1 MLAFLFIFLLPT
13 KGKAD
18 YLAKGNEEY
27 HILILQSYA
36 EDLAVYTRYNKLID
50 RHLRDSGIQAKYK
63 TFYLDSEHHSM
74 EKSKTLLHNFLD
86 SMKWVPDII
95 LSNDD
100 EVTCALMEC
109 DHPLSTSIPVIFAG
123 VNFPNWEM
131 IHAHP
136 NMTGFWDKPDYITT
150 IKLIEQLY
158 GKDSRVLTFRDNR
171 TIAMQ
176 AFTQLAEEA
185 DTFDISLY
193 KGFYAPTPDST
204 LQILHSGN
212 KEKPSIYAAR
222 IKDISASHLLRL
234 FEDKPYTA
242 CLQLILDF
250 DLLTLGRL
258 ANVPSFTVINIGFND
273 DKGITGGYFTTLQLQ
288 TQGMATLATRILKGT
303 SVESIPI
310 TESPKVYAFD
320 WKELQRFNIKTDR
333 LPSGSIIY
341 NLPPEIQY
349 QSYIIAG
356 AILLVLIFFY
366 IIGHLIFMYRRE
378 SERKKQ
384 AQLNLI
390 AEKNRAEEAN
400 RMKSVF
406 LANMSH
412 EIRTPLNAIVGF
424 SNLMQDDKDLE
435 EEEKELFRETINK
448 NSTLLLK
455 LINDILELSR
465 IESGRLSFTFDDCP
479 LNQLLEEVYQTHSV
493 LIPPTIRFLKDIP
506 HTKIKVH
513 VDSFRFT
520 QVITNFINNAVK
532 FTAKGYIKLSYVY
545 KEEEGKVYI
554 SVEDTGKGMS
564 KETQKKVFERF
575 YKDNE
580 FAQGTGLGLSIC
592 KMIAERLAGD
602 ILLTSEEGKGS
613 RFTLVIPGTLM

>member
-1 MLAFLFIFLLPT
+1 MLAFLLIFLLPT
-13 KGKAD
+13 KGRAND
-18 YLAKGNEEY
+18 PVKGNEEY

-36 EDLAVYTRYNKLID
+36 EDLAVYARFNKLID
-50 RHLRDSGIQAKYK
+50 RHLKDSGIQAKYK
-63 TFYLDSEHHSM
+63 TFYLDSERHSVK
-74 EKSKTLLHNFLD
+74 EGENLLYNFLD
-86 SMKWVPDII
+86 SMNWVPDII

-109 DHPLSTSIPVIFAG
+109 DHPLSTSIPVVFGG
-123 VNFPNWEM
+123 VNFPNWEL

-150 IKLIEQLY
+150 IQLIKKLY
-158 GKDSRVLTFRDNR
+158 GKESRVLTFRDSR
-171 TIAMQ
+171 AIAKE
-176 AFTQLAEEA
+176 AFAQLTEEA

-193 KGFYAPTPDST
+193 KGFYSPTPDST
-204 LQILHSGN
+204 LQVLHSGS

-234 FEDKPYTA
+234 FEDKPYTV

-258 ANVPSFTVINIGFND
+258 ANAPSFTVINIGFNE

-288 TQGMATLATRILKGT
+288 AEGMADLATRILKGT
-303 SVESIPI
+303 SVKSIPI

-320 WKELQRFNIKTDR
+320 WKELQRFNIKLDR
-333 LPSGSIIY
+333 LPKGSVIY
-341 NLPPEIQY
+341 NLPTEVRY
-349 QSYIIAG
+349 KSYIIAG
-356 AILLVLIFFY
+356 IILLVLIIFY
-366 IIGHLIFMYRRE
+366 IIGYLIFMYRRE

-390 AEKNRAEEAN
+390 EEKNRAEEAN

-424 SNLMQDDKDLE
+424 TNLMQDDKSLE
-435 EEEKELFRETINK
+435 EEEKELFRDTIN
-448 NSTLLLK
+448 NNCTLLLK

-479 LNQLLEEVYQTHSV
+479 LNHLLEEIYQTHSV
-493 LIPPTIRFLKDIP
+493 LVPSTIEFLKDIP
-506 HTKIKVH
+506 HSKIKIH
-513 VDSFRFT
+513 VDCFRFT
-520 QVITNFINNAVK
+520 QVITNLINNAVK
-532 FTAKGYIKLSYVY
+532 FTTKGYIKLSYVY

-564 KETQKKVFERF
+564 EETQRKVFERF

-592 KMIAERLAGD
+592 KMIAERLDGD